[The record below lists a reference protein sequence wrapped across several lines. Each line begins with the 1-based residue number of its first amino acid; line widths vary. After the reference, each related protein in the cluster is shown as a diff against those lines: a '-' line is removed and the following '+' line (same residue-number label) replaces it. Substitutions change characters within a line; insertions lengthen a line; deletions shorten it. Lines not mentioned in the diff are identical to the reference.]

1 MHTYLITYDLKAE
14 GQAYQDISDAIQLL
28 GEAKRLLT
36 TTWILKTGKSV
47 FEILHKLASV
57 IDDTDKLLV
66 AKLSPE
72 TMGEGFSD
80 EDAEWLNITS

>member
-1 MHTYLITYDLKAE
+1 MNTYLITYDLNQK
-14 GQAYQDISDAIQLL
+14 GQDYERMSDAIENL
-28 GEAKRLLT
+28 GESKLLLT
-36 TTWILKTGKSV
+36 TTWVLKTNKSAL
-47 FEILHKLASV
+47 EILHKLASV

-80 EDAEWLNITS
+80 EDAEWLSITS